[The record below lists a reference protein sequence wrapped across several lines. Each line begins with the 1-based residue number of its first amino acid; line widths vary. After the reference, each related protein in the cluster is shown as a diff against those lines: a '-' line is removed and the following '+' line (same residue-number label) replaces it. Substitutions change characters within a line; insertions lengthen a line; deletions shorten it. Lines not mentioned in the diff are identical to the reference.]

1 MADRRRLEGVPLT
14 QPELEVLK
22 GVAEGL
28 SAKETAQVLVKSEHT
43 VISQRQSIQAKL
55 GARNLPH
62 AVALAFF
69 RRILFD
75 VDQTDVGRTA

>member
-1 MADRRRLEGVPLT
+1 MSDRRRLEGAPLT

-55 GARNLPH
+55 GA
-62 AVALAFF
+62 
-69 RRILFD
+69 
-75 VDQTDVGRTA
+75 